1 LVLEQHGSVTS
12 GSVNL
17 TDSIV
22 FQSNP
27 ETIMSK
33 TNKDDQNMPLEPQ
46 PDDQTQESNRDS
58 DQNLEQLGTLS
69 PNTTTSPRIKNT

>member
-1 LVLEQHGSVTS
+1 MREQHRSVTS
-12 GSVNL
+12 GGTNL

-27 ETIMSK
+27 VTIMSK
-33 TNKDDQNMPLEPQ
+33 TNKDDQNIPIEPQ

-58 DQNLEQLGTLS
+58 DQSPEQPGKLS
-69 PNTTTSPRIKNT
+69 PSTTTNPRIKNT

>member
-1 LVLEQHGSVTS
+1 
-12 GSVNL
+12 
-17 TDSIV
+17 
-22 FQSNP
+22 
-27 ETIMSK
+27 MSK